1 MYCTKLS
8 FPILSAIGHK
18 HVCGV
23 LGCVARNDDVESF
36 FLRHTAVGGVGLS
49 RASCM
54 QLSYLIG
61 GGTDSCISRH
71 RASPTPRVSLANEG
85 GVATRA
91 CARRAV
97 QLNGRPAIA
106 AGSQPHFL
114 FASGSSSAGGVCARG
129 AHQALGALIK
139 LRLNCLPLPARINRT
154 AALLCPKSSPR
165 SHRAG
170 FFEVEIG

>member
-36 FLRHTAVGGVGLS
+36 FLRHTTVGGVGLS

-61 GGTDSCISRH
+61 GGTDSCSSRH
-71 RASPTPRVSLANEG
+71 RASPTPRVSLANE
-85 GVATRA
+85 A
-91 CARRAV
+91 
-97 QLNGRPAIA
+97 
-106 AGSQPHFL
+106 
-114 FASGSSSAGGVCARG
+114 
-129 AHQALGALIK
+129 K
-139 LRLNCLPLPARINRT
+139 
-154 AALLCPKSSPR
+154 AALRRVHARVVPYS
-165 SHRAG
+165 
-170 FFEVEIG
+170 